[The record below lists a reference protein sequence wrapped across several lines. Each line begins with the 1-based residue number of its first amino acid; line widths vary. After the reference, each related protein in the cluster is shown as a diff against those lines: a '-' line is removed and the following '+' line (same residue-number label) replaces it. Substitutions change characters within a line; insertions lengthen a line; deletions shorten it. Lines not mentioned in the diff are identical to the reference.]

1 MQNIINYLL
10 IYLVTTTTSFN
21 LITTYC
27 NYKNNLNIIRNITT
41 QNINYNM
48 KNSQQK
54 SQQKYNIDNENN
66 PVLIFPGLGGSRLL
80 YKNTKRPLWPPTLM
94 QYIFNFINW
103 KKDIIDYKIAETLSF
118 GDPAAFDMN
127 IVLPNKYAKI
137 LKHANVFTMPYDFRR
152 INDETYLNELFADVE
167 NYITSFDKPVTLLCH
182 STGGLLMHWFLHN
195 KPREWKDK
203 HIGKVINVS
212 VPFGGI
218 GLLLRICL
226 YDTFDINS
234 FIGKDIFRKMG
245 ASVINMPNP
254 LLLTNPHNEAE
265 FNKWSYLRDYE
276 LTDMH
281 DSIMSSLQMIN
292 SFKEATDVKT
302 DIVYCYNENKN
313 TIKSVH
319 KNKKGNLQIIYGDGD
334 DVVSLESLTFPQH
347 WGNTDIDAHDN
358 VRFVGFYKCSHSGVL
373 DKLNFI
379 I

>member
-21 LITTYC
+21 LVTNCYNNNHC
-27 NYKNNLNIIRNITT
+27 NNIIRNITT

-48 KNSQQK
+48 KNSQQ

-66 PVLIFPGLGGSRLL
+66 PVLLFPGLGGSRLL
-80 YKNTKRPLWPPTLM
+80 YKNTKLPLWPPTFM

-137 LKHANVFTMPYDFRR
+137 LKHANIFTMPYDFRR

-182 STGGLLMHWFLHN
+182 STGGLLVHWFLHN
-195 KPREWKDK
+195 KSREWKDK
-203 HIGKVINVS
+203 HIENVINVS

-254 LLLTNPHNEAE
+254 FLFKTPSTDDKDTIA
-265 FNKWSYLRDYE
+265 KWNYLRDYN
-276 LTDMH
+276 LDDMH
-281 DSIMSSLQMIN
+281 DNLMSSLQMIN
-292 SFKEATDVKT
+292 SFKESTGVKS
-302 DIVYCYNENKN
+302 DIIYCYNENKN
-313 TIKSVH
+313 TIKSLH
-319 KNKKGNLQIIYGDGD
+319 KNADGTLQIIYGDGD

-347 WGNTDIDAHDN
+347 WCNADAPDN